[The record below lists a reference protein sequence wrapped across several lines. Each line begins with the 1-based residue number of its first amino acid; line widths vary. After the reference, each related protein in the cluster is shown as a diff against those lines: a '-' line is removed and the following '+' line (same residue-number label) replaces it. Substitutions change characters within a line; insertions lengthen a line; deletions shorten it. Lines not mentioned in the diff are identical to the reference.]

1 MIESRKNGID
11 FNGSLYDSF
20 QFAIPYRSI
29 SKQALKCIND
39 TMLRYS
45 SQGASGPFCRRPV
58 DTPVAVYSA
67 LNFPHDHLNNS
78 YFEDRL
84 DVLYRTEKSVIANS
98 SKLHTYRRD
107 FYYHCFDSFVPLSDN
122 GSKPFLNNNHNNV
135 YLGVKRNTQGDCE
148 GCALKKPIHMNNTWK
163 RIRKFVGNRE
173 VFDIITND
181 NRILILFLS
190 F

>member
-1 MIESRKNGID
+1 MMNLLSSPSSSPLFPASSIRTPNDRKEMHHPRISYQGLDHPQDYVNKSELLNRLNVLIPIE
-11 FNGSLYDSF
+11 
-20 QFAIPYRSI
+20 
-29 SKQALKCIND
+29 QA
-39 TMLRYS
+39 
-45 SQGASGPFCRRPV
+45 A
-58 DTPVAVYSA
+58 
-67 LNFPHDHLNNS
+67 
-78 YFEDRL
+78 
-84 DVLYRTEKSVIANS
+84 IANS